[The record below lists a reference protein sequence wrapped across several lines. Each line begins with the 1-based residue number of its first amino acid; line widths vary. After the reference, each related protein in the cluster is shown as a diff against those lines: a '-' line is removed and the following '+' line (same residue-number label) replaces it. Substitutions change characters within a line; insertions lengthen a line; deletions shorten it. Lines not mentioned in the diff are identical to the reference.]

1 MASLGT
7 ERHMPPP
14 SPPLFP
20 RLCSPPG
27 AQEQAGVLTGK
38 AVINVLLTVHA
49 TEAWRT
55 FAHVAALG
63 VMAETVVHAGLGD
76 TLINVDGTPL
86 TWKQGGNER
95 SSPWK
100 SIPTQKCMW
109 DWALAGVGG
118 AAARIFCLVSSFGKS
133 LQVSV
138 PWASAQMLKFYR
150 EHQSFRLWLESSSH

>member
-63 VMAETVVHAGLGD
+63 VMAETVVHAGLRD

-100 SIPTQKCMW
+100 SVPTQKCRW
-109 DWALAGVGG
+109 GLGFKLGWVGLLQGYSVWSPALGSPF
-118 AAARIFCLVSSFGKS
+118 RFLCPE
-133 LQVSV
+133 QV
-138 PWASAQMLKFYR
+138 SAQMLKFYR
-150 EHQSFRLWLESSSH
+150 EHQSFRL